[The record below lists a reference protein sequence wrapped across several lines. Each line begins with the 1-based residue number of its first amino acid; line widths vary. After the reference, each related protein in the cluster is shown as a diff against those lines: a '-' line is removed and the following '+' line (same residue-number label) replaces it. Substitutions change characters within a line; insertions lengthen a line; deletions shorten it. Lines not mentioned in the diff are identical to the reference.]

1 MEKTGTIKKEIIG
14 ESGIYKTDFTKRL
27 SRKITNKFNGFFTV
41 NSSNFVRKVANLSK
55 SFEHCMG
62 KVEKTMPTISVT
74 INKLKE
80 KIFTTNDRTNF
91 YIIRNYFALRKCREG
106 HDHV

>member
-1 MEKTGTIKKEIIG
+1 MV
-14 ESGIYKTDFTKRL
+14 YTKRTL
-27 SRKITNKFNGFFTV
+27 RKDCQEEITNKFNGFFTV
-41 NSSNFVRKVANLSK
+41 NSSNFVRKVTNLLK
-55 SFEHCMG
+55 SFEHFMG

-80 KIFTTNDRTNF
+80 LFFTTNDHKNF
-91 YIIRNYFALRKCREG
+91 YRIRNYFALRKCREG

>member
-74 INKLKE
+74 IIN
-80 KIFTTNDRTNF
+80 
-91 YIIRNYFALRKCREG
+91 
-106 HDHV
+106 

>member
-1 MEKTGTIKKEIIG
+1 
-14 ESGIYKTDFTKRL
+14 
-27 SRKITNKFNGFFTV
+27 
-41 NSSNFVRKVANLSK
+41 
-55 SFEHCMG
+55 MG